1 MDDMF
6 GMNSNEKF
14 YDEGF
19 NEEDLLDS
27 REDYYDDVKQ
37 EDDEDEEEKP
47 EGEEEGDETRVHI
60 SFACEDCDYRWDDVI
75 VGNKDKIEREEFDMA
90 CPMCGS
96 VVITQI

>member
-6 GMNSNEKF
+6 GINSNEKI

-19 NEEDLLDS
+19 NEEDLLDGKDEYLDDADE
-27 REDYYDDVKQ
+27 EDEESNEEKSD
-37 EDDEDEEEKP
+37 EEDEDEA
-47 EGEEEGDETRVHI
+47 RVHI

-75 VGNKDKIEREEFDMA
+75 VGNKDKIEREEFDIA

>member
-1 MDDMF
+1 MEDMF
-6 GMNSNEKF
+6 GINSNEKF

-19 NEEDLLDS
+19 NEEDLLDGK
-27 REDYYDDVKQ
+27 EEYLDDSD
-37 EDDEDEEEKP
+37 EEDEESDEEKSD
-47 EGEEEGDETRVHI
+47 EEDEDETRVHI